1 MEIQRINTFN
11 IKNYYTRIEFWI
23 VLFFL
28 IRLVGITNLPLEVG
42 HNWRQ
47 ITGLMVARNYLEVD
61 ANIAYPRVDDNCGQT
76 GIIGMEF
83 PSMNYI
89 YFLIAKV
96 FGYTHWYG
104 RLINLLFSSL
114 GVLFFY
120 KLLCVSGIKERI
132 AFFSTIF
139 LSASIWFS
147 FSRKMMPDTY
157 CISLMFIALYY
168 GVRYVQE
175 GKLPHIIT
183 YTLLCSLAIL
193 SKIPAGLYLIILL
206 PFVVSKKY
214 VFRQRFLLSLVTA
227 LPLALTYVWYFIW
240 NPQLSKEF
248 GTWYNSG
255 KSIKAGFLEI
265 SYNLGET
272 FDNFYFDAFSGYIV
286 FALFVIGLILMF
298 VKKEKPLI
306 WAFVLP
312 FVVFVGYIFKSG
324 FYFYHQNYYIIPFV
338 PVMALVAG
346 YALSCIKK
354 RWLMLTVLV
363 LGVIEGIGNQQHDF
377 FIKDSE
383 KYKAGIEQIMDSVSQ
398 TNDLIVVNGNGNPQL
413 MYLSHRKGWTC
424 FDEQLYDT
432 QYLTTLIESHCK
444 YIVINT
450 HSTVDVQK
458 LGLTLRPVFHNNDFV
473 IFETSMV
480 LPKK

>member
-132 AFFSTIF
+132 AFFSTLF

-168 GVRYVQE
+168 GERYVQE

-193 SKIPAGLYLIILL
+193 SKIPAGMYLICCLL
-206 PFVVSKKY
+206 L
-214 VFRQRFLLSLVTA
+214 FLKNM
-227 LPLALTYVWYFIW
+227 Y
-240 NPQLSKEF
+240 
-248 GTWYNSG
+248 SG
-255 KSIKAGFLEI
+255 NDSCCRL
-265 SYNLGET
+265 L
-272 FDNFYFDAFSGYIV
+272 
-286 FALFVIGLILMF
+286 LH
-298 VKKEKPLI
+298 
-306 WAFVLP
+306 
-312 FVVFVGYIFKSG
+312 
-324 FYFYHQNYYIIPFV
+324 YHW
-338 PVMALVAG
+338 
-346 YALSCIKK
+346 
-354 RWLMLTVLV
+354 R
-363 LGVIEGIGNQQHDF
+363 
-377 FIKDSE
+377 
-383 KYKAGIEQIMDSVSQ
+383 
-398 TNDLIVVNGNGNPQL
+398 
-413 MYLSHRKGWTC
+413 
-424 FDEQLYDT
+424 
-432 QYLTTLIESHCK
+432 
-444 YIVINT
+444 
-450 HSTVDVQK
+450 
-458 LGLTLRPVFHNNDFV
+458 
-473 IFETSMV
+473 
-480 LPKK
+480 